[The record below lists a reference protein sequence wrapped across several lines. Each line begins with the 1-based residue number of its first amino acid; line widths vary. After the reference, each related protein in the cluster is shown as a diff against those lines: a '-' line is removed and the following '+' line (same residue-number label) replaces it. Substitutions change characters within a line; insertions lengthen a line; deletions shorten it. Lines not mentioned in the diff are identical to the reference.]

1 MVPKTQSTRKG
12 ESPMTESSFNLRFVF
27 LLGAASLI
35 ATGCNAVVSVV
46 PVGQQPAVVNPDE
59 WEGVWYHP
67 QGTITIAVADPY
79 QGILEV
85 GAVGKDP
92 NLAGRLGL
100 KTIRV
105 LVRSSDKWLFFSFRG
120 DNPAEPHYLWGR
132 VQIDMEGKRI
142 LAWFPRPE
150 RFAQLVREGLLPGK
164 VDEKGNVTLSELQE
178 EHLQLITQE
187 QKGVLFAWENPLVL
201 FKLSRVE

>member
-1 MVPKTQSTRKG
+1 
-12 ESPMTESSFNLRFVF
+12 MTESSFNLRFVF

-59 WEGVWYHP
+59 WEGVWYHA
-67 QGTITIAVADPY
+67 QGMITIAVADPY

-105 LVRSSDKWLFFSFRG
+105 LVRSSDKW
-120 DNPAEPHYLWGR
+120 
-132 VQIDMEGKRI
+132 
-142 LAWFPRPE
+142 
-150 RFAQLVREGLLPGK
+150 
-164 VDEKGNVTLSELQE
+164 
-178 EHLQLITQE
+178 
-187 QKGVLFAWENPLVL
+187 
-201 FKLSRVE
+201 